1 MQCLKNCL
9 QFNVLEGS
17 VSSINPIPTDAFWPR
32 NHWQWND
39 PHNVFIW
46 IENCY
51 LLTWNLAHTLCNL
64 NALKEAIKFFWIWH
78 EFFTEVIIYQHL
90 QQVTYLLQEHFYL
103 NIYYGNILL
112 HFGLEGV
119 KIHKIQKM
127 FFSYPPPTN
136 LQCKIIHSC
145 NYS

>member
-51 LLTWNLAHTLCNL
+51 LLTWNLAHILCNL

-90 QQVTYLLQEHFYL
+90 QQVTYLLLAFVRLEILVLFFLCFMNFCESQCHFY
-103 NIYYGNILL
+103 NNTFILTFIMGIFYFIL
-112 HFGLEGV
+112 V
-119 KIHKIQKM
+119 
-127 FFSYPPPTN
+127 
-136 LQCKIIHSC
+136 
-145 NYS
+145 